1 MRSAAARAGSGSDPA
16 ALPRGAP
23 FPFARGREGAGRRWG
38 GPGGLCPPGR
48 RRPSLGF
55 EHRKEASQRGSAAT
69 EPREHDSHLQP
80 IGDRPFRAKPCA
92 SAGRQ
97 EQDLAGASE
106 LHLQPGDS
114 CRVAVEH
121 PDLYDAAK
129 AQGAGRRSAVRERS
143 PLTIP
148 EPPEARASNLAR
160 AAGQR
165 ACHRA
170 PGPPINPPCSHSSPI
185 PPD

>member
-1 MRSAAARAGSGSDPA
+1 MG
-16 ALPRGAP
+16 LNIINVH
-23 FPFARGREGAGRRWG
+23 RRVC
-38 GPGGLCPPGR
+38 L
-48 RRPSLGF
+48 
-55 EHRKEASQRGSAAT
+55 K
-69 EPREHDSHLQP
+69 
-80 IGDRPFRAKPCA
+80 
-92 SAGRQ
+92 
-97 EQDLAGASE
+97 QDLAGASE

-121 PDLYDAAK
+121 LRVAHAAK

>member
-1 MRSAAARAGSGSDPA
+1 MTLVHGSFRTARPNLARIFAERGSAGGERSDPA
-16 ALPRGAP
+16 ALPRVAP
-23 FPFARGREGAGRRWG
+23 FPFARRREGAPAGAGG
-38 GPGGLCPPGR
+38 GPGGLGPPRPPEALTRLGDR
-48 RRPSLGF
+48 RFR
-55 EHRKEASQRGSAAT
+55 T
-69 EPREHDSHLQP
+69 EPS
-80 IGDRPFRAKPCA
+80 A
-92 SAGRQ
+92 SAGHH

-160 AAGQR
+160 TAGQR